1 MPRNKMF
8 KHAKVLNFYWA
19 TSNNPLTQLT
29 QQTQVEVKWS
39 PFIFPLCKINVD
51 ASIFSTQKATVH
63 NTIKVWE
70 NVQVVEYG
78 PYTWDDC
85 LNILY
90 VNILHYSIRNRY
102 YNNDND

>member
-1 MPRNKMF
+1 MV

-51 ASIFSTQKATVH
+51 ASIFSAQKAAVH

-70 NVQVVEYG
+70 NVKVIESG
-78 PYTWDDC
+78 PYTWSGCEQRKRKHWLRDFV
-85 LNILY
+85 L
-90 VNILHYSIRNRY
+90 VNTKGMTVLGRE
-102 YNNDND
+102 